1 MDTRRLLE
9 ILSVAERLKDT
20 TRHCCT
26 SQGRRESVAEHS
38 WRAALMA
45 YFLRDEFPEADMDR
59 VIRMCLL
66 HDMGEAFTGDV
77 PTFEKSAADEQ
88 REAQLLDQ
96 WVGSLPEEY
105 AGELREMYAEMAAL
119 TTPEARIYKAI
130 DSLEALIQHNE
141 SPLESWLPLEYDLQM
156 TYADARMEFSPYM
169 KALRQTVREDSIQK
183 IENGKAE

>member
-1 MDTRRLLE
+1 M
-9 ILSVAERLKDT
+9 
-20 TRHCCT
+20 
-26 SQGRRESVAEHS
+26 
-38 WRAALMA
+38 
-45 YFLRDEFPEADMDR
+45 
-59 VIRMCLL
+59 
-66 HDMGEAFTGDV
+66 
-77 PTFEKSAADEQ
+77 
-88 REAQLLDQ
+88 
-96 WVGSLPEEY
+96 GSLPEEY